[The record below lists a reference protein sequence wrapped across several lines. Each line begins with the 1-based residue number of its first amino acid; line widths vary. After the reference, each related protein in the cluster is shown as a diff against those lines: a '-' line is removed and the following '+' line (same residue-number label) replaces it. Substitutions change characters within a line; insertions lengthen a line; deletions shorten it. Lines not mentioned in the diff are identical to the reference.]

1 LLSELLLLLLFEVWF
16 CNEDG
21 LLKFWKILWF
31 VTGWSIDLNDIAE
44 INLWKWGWIVI
55 FKLSTDD
62 VDAENKEKFSNK
74 IKTLFIRI
82 YGRLSLI

>member
-1 LLSELLLLLLFEVWF
+1 LLSELLLLLLSEVWF

-31 VTGWSIDLNDIAE
+31 VTSWSIDLNDIAE

-62 VDAENKEKFSNK
+62 VDAE
-74 IKTLFIRI
+74 IKKNF
-82 YGRLSLI
+82 LIK